1 LEREARWKGKEM
13 GEEELRRVASFQQ
26 SFNEMG
32 RGERF
37 VQDHLRAT
45 ARARERWYV
54 GLPAMLFS
62 ALYLAWFII
71 GLRKP
76 NGPAKRAYDVVMPG

>member
-1 LEREARWKGKEM
+1 M
-13 GEEELRRVASFQQ
+13 ASFQQ

-54 GLPAMLFS
+54 GLPAIMVS
-62 ALYLAWFII
+62 GLYLTWFI
-71 GLRKP
+71 GRVRK
-76 NGPAKRAYDVVMPG
+76 ARQSESMKAV

>member
-1 LEREARWKGKEM
+1 LEREARWKGKEL

-45 ARARERWYV
+45 ARGRERWYV
-54 GLPAMLFS
+54 GIPAMLLS
-62 ALYLAWFII
+62 AFYLAWFLNT
-71 GLRKP
+71 LRKP
-76 NGPAKRAYDVVMPG
+76 NGSDVSAQALR